1 MEKRNTQTSPG
12 ALYFR
17 HEMFLCFSYQF
28 LWEHLPTLSAAHT
41 TQADPRAA
49 SPGSPSISQGAAA
62 TAPSQRTLGLCFP
75 FLQTA
80 LYGSAATQQV
90 HLPGQPHW
98 QQLTREAGPPHSR
111 SVSSGLLET
120 LLAAAA
126 RVLLFV
132 WRILLLQP
140 FKLTFDLRP
149 PICFTERVYKQANGS
164 YQLIIHNFWKEPA
177 VQTNKHIKR
186 GLVH

>member
-1 MEKRNTQTSPG
+1 MDISSVLWKKETLKLPLEHYISGMR
-12 ALYFR
+12 
-17 HEMFLCFSYQF
+17 CFSASPF
-28 LWEHLPTLSAAHT
+28 NLCESKAEHLPTLSAAHT
-41 TQADPRAA
+41 TQADPRAT
-49 SPGSPSISQGAAA
+49 SPGSPSISQGTAA

-164 YQLIIHNFWKEPA
+164 YQLIIHNS
-177 VQTNKHIKR
+177 
-186 GLVH
+186 